1 MSRDWI
7 YKMRITKRQLRRI
20 IREEVHRKYRRQI
33 NERYFLNEGDSSAE
47 MLDHDP
53 VTIAIPA
60 LEDVFSG
67 ELQDS
72 PGGRGFDQYFTQGIV
87 NTLEGDEPNI
97 EDFNY
102 DEEEFEAAKKVWDAV
117 ETAGANRD
125 ELIQNVKDAM
135 ETAEDYGYTS

>member
-1 MSRDWI
+1 
-7 YKMRITKRQLRRI
+7 MRVTKRQLRRI

-60 LEDVFSG
+60 LEDAFSS

-72 PGGRGFDQYFTQGIV
+72 PGGKGFDKYFAQGIV

-117 ETAGANRD
+117 DSAGADRD
-125 ELIQNVKDAM
+125 ELIQSVKDAM